1 MNDAPLAPDT
11 ASAASAATT
20 SPSLRL
26 LPLCPGGEGDGE
38 VEGER
43 VGLEAVSDR
52 DVAVGNQGRPHLPPP
67 SFSPAAPPHSLS
79 APLSLICCSQSASRR
94 PENEIKQVMK
104 NDIQN
109 EMMKEK
115 RLKRLSLQ
123 STG

>member
-11 ASAASAATT
+11 ASAASATTT

-67 SFSPAAPPHSLS
+67 SFSPATPPHSLS

-115 RLKRLSLQ
+115 RLKRLGPQ
-123 STG
+123 STE

>member
-94 PENEIKQVMK
+94 LLIEQAGL
-104 NDIQN
+104 
-109 EMMKEK
+109 
-115 RLKRLSLQ
+115 RLLE
-123 STG
+123 

>member
-43 VGLEAVSDR
+43 VGLEAVSDS

-67 SFSPAAPPHSLS
+67 SFSPAPPPHSLS

-94 PENEIKQVMK
+94 PENEIKQVIK

-115 RLKRLSLQ
+115 RLKRLGPQ